1 MGAQNPFELPADAF
15 ERRAGPLVT
24 RVGVKA
30 DAEHLPGIESVRQHE
45 QLGLGVGG
53 SPDGRERQPR
63 VADLTGV
70 RDGATV
76 PRVALRPRPSLQIP
90 EARRTDDDIVIHT
103 DNCEWHGSASVPP
116 GESGVD
122 VADTFDLALR
132 DGTPL
137 VEGGVCGR
145 GRYQAV
151 DVAVGKGFETN
162 VAALQCGT
170 LTAGGRVVL

>member
-1 MGAQNPFELPADAF
+1 MGAENTFELPADAF

-30 DAEHLPGIESVRQHE
+30 DAEHLPGLESVRQHE

-53 SPDGRERQPR
+53 SPDGRERQPC

-70 RDGATV
+70 RDAAAV

-90 EARRTDDDIVIHT
+90 KARRADEDIVIHT
-103 DNCEWHGSASVPP
+103 DNCERRGGAGVAP
-116 GESGVD
+116 GEGGAD
-122 VADTFDLALR
+122 VAGSLDLALR